1 MNEKYI
7 VELSSNLQK
16 ALEKI
21 SLNECGCVIVVDSLG
36 SLKGVISD
44 GDIREYILSN
54 ELQNKIISEVM
65 NKDPFYLI
73 LGQNYSNDLL
83 KKYKLIPIVDE
94 NKRVIKIKSIHG
106 ELLIGK
112 SILSSKNQTY
122 FIAEIGNNHQGDVK
136 LGYKLI
142 DEAVRSGANAVKFQ
156 HRYLD
161 VLYRKADVE
170 DLGVEYT
177 KSLLDKFSL
186 KWIDLKKLFDYSRS
200 KGVDLICTPFD
211 TQSASDLITYKVD
224 AIKIS
229 SADFINH
236 SLIKLVQST
245 GIPLILSTGMSTESE
260 ILATHKV
267 LSEGKSD
274 YALLHCNSTYP
285 APYEDLNLN
294 FLKSLIKY
302 TQNGLVGWSG
312 HERGYHI
319 CIGAVALGAK
329 IIEKH
334 FTLDKNLEGNDHKVS
349 LLPGEFKSMVR
360 EIRNLEKSF
369 GSDKRIISQGEMI
382 NRENLG
388 KSLVASHDIPKNK
401 ILSKKD
407 FHVKSPGRGIPPYR
421 INEFIGR
428 QIKRNLPEGEFIF
441 DSHMKEL
448 IEDTIISTGGYEC
461 GIPVRFHDLNDAKGI
476 GNLVEFHLTN
486 SDLDRHDLIKNIKL
500 PSNIKNFVVH
510 SPELF
515 ANDDLLNIASLN
527 QNERENSKKY
537 LQQVIEVV
545 EHIKR
550 VTKINKTIKI
560 VVNVGGFSKSEFIT
574 DRNVIRK
581 MYENVNRILT
591 DLNCSSYEF
600 IIQTMPPFPWHF
612 GGQSYHNLFIDPKII
627 VKFCKKTNL
636 KLCLDISHTFLA
648 CTYLKIDFYQAIKDL
663 LPYSS
668 HLHISDA
675 EGLNGEGLQID
686 EGEINWVEISSIFN
700 ISNYKFSY
708 IPEIWQGHKEKSK
721 EAKIALTKIIKYI
734 NKEL

>member
-1 MNEKYI
+1 MNKKYI
-7 VELSSNLQK
+7 IQLSSNLQK

-21 SLNECGCVIVVDSLG
+21 SLNECGCVVVIDSLG
-36 SLKGVISD
+36 KLKGVISD
-44 GDIREYILSN
+44 GDIRMYILSN
-54 ELQNKIISEVM
+54 NLQDKIISEVM
-65 NKDPFYLI
+65 NKDPFFLS
-73 LGQNYSNDLL
+73 LGQDFSNDLL

-94 NKRVIKIKSIHG
+94 NKRVIKIQSIYG
-106 ELLIGK
+106 ELSIGK
-112 SILSSKNQTY
+112 SIISKKSQTY
-122 FIAEIGNNHQGDVK
+122 FIAEIGNNHQGDIEM
-136 LGYKLI
+136 GYKLI
-142 DEAVRSGANAVKFQ
+142 DEAVNSGANAVKFQ
-156 HRYLD
+156 HRYLEE
-161 VLYRKADVE
+161 LYRKADVE

-177 KSLLDKFSL
+177 KTLLNKFSL
-186 KWIDLKKLFDYSRS
+186 NWTDLKKLFDYTRT

-211 TQSASDLITYKVD
+211 SKSASDLISYKVD
-224 AIKIS
+224 GIKIA

-236 SLIKLVQST
+236 SLIKLIQSS

-260 ILATHKV
+260 ILETAKV
-267 LSEGKSD
+267 LSTGKSN

-285 APYEDLNLN
+285 APFEDLNLN
-294 FLKSLIKY
+294 FIKSLVKY
-302 TQNGLVGWSG
+302 TQNEIVGWSG

-334 FTLDKNLEGNDHKVS
+334 FSLDKSLEGNDHKVS
-349 LLPGEFKSMVR
+349 LLPLEFTSMVNQ
-360 EIRNLEKSF
+360 IRNLEISF
-369 GSDKRIISQGEMI
+369 GSERRVMSQGEMM

-388 KSLVASHDIPKNK
+388 KSLVASHNISKNT

-407 FHVKSPGRGIPPYR
+407 FDVKSPGRGIPPYR

-428 QIKRNLPEGEFIF
+428 QIKKDLPQGEFIF
-441 DSHMKEL
+441 DSHMNQI
-448 IEDTIISTGGYEC
+448 IEDSILPTDKFEC

-486 SDLDRHDLIKNIKL
+486 SDLERFDYISNIKL
-500 PSNIKNFVVH
+500 PSNIESFVVH

-527 QNERENSKKY
+527 QNEREKSKKY
-537 LQQVIEVV
+537 LQQVIKVV
-545 EHIKR
+545 EQIKR

-574 DRNVIRK
+574 DEKVIKK
-581 MYENVNRILT
+581 MYENVNSIVS

-600 IIQTMPPFPWHF
+600 IIQTMPPYPWHF
-612 GGQSYHNLFIDPKII
+612 GGQSYHNSFLAPKTIEE
-627 VKFCKKTNL
+627 FCKKTNL

-648 CTYLKIDFYQAIKDL
+648 CAYLKIDFYQAIQDL
-663 LPYSS
+663 IPYSS

-686 EGEINWVEISSIFN
+686 EGEIDWHKISRIFN
-700 ISNYKFSY
+700 SSKNKFSY
-708 IPEIWQGHKEKSK
+708 IPEIWQGHKENSK
-721 EAKIALTKIIKYI
+721 EAKIALTKIINYLKI
-734 NKEL
+734 EL